1 MPTTTN
7 TLGKIW
13 YLSKFNLFKGM
24 TSQEMDMV
32 GKMTTMKSFR
42 KKEPIYL
49 MGQPGKSVYL
59 LKKGVVK
66 ISRILPDGREL
77 VLALLKAGEIFGEL
91 EAVNEE
97 DRQAQ
102 AEAHD
107 DVMICVMNREDF
119 LKVMQSKPELGVRL
133 NKIIGFRRRV
143 IENKL
148 ENLIFKSI
156 PQKIGILL
164 TELAE
169 QFGKRESRGVLIDLS
184 LTHQDMA
191 NLIAAS
197 RTTVTEALQSFKDKG
212 LIDMEGKRV
221 RLLKPE
227 ALKNLSSFV
236 G

>member
-66 ISRILPDGREL
+66 VSRILPDGREL

-107 DVMICVMNREDF
+107 DVMICVMNRNDF
-119 LKVMQSKPELGVRL
+119 LKLMQSKPELGVRL

-212 LIDMEGKRV
+212 FIDMEGKRI

>member
-1 MPTTTN
+1 MPVSETV
-7 TLGKIW
+7 GKVW

-24 TSQEMDMV
+24 TSQEMGMV
-32 GKMTTMKSFR
+32 EKMTTMKSFR

-66 ISRILPDGREL
+66 ISRILLDGREL

-119 LKVMQSKPELGVRL
+119 LKVMQSKPDLGTRL

-148 ENLIFKSI
+148 ENLIFKSV

-164 TELAE
+164 TELAD
-169 QFGKRESRGVLIDLS
+169 QFGKKEAKGILIDLV
-184 LTHQDMA
+184 LTHQDIA

-197 RTTVTEALQSFKDKG
+197 RTTVTESLLVFKDKG
-212 LIDMEGKRV
+212 IIELEGKRI
-221 RLLKPE
+221 RLVKPE
-227 ALKNLSSFV
+227 ALKSLSS
-236 G
+236 